1 MRSTVALVI
10 MALVPASA
18 VRASDS
24 LAVIAVDD
32 CSKELTLGGA
42 RLLRAALSG
51 SPEIQAKTEEQML
64 EALGGPLRGSI
75 EDAERLISSARMD
88 LFADNAKDALHQAL
102 QILTALPPSEPR
114 RWEGIRQVVSLQVLL
129 YFLDRRAE
137 SEWALERIMR
147 VEPSFDLDHEQF
159 SPEMWGLADK
169 IRERVRR
176 SATSTLEVRTDPS
189 GLPVAV
195 DGRIIGK
202 SPISFKLP
210 PGNYRVE
217 AAFTA
222 ERTLARKVHVDGT
235 TTVELTQD
243 FDGAVR
249 VDPGLCLATAKD
261 RGSRLAPL
269 VKLAAFLGVKESVGV
284 WREEPVKGEV
294 YLQTVMV
301 NAATGQEVRAAR
313 IKTESGQLRADDIQK
328 MAQFLSAGKAPPPVE
343 PVATAPRPLAP
354 SLKSLVPTAEQTST
368 RRTWGWSVGLGGVA
382 LLGAAVALDL
392 AAASAL
398 DSEKAAAAQGNQAAY
413 DSAKASANSRD
424 TAAKV
429 LFIGGAVAL
438 GTGAFLLLT
447 GSRPPTPPVAV
458 VPSNGGAT
466 VLVSGR
472 LP

>member
-1 MRSTVALVI
+1 

-32 CSKELTLGGA
+32 CSQELTLSGA
-42 RLLRAALSG
+42 RLLRTALSG
-51 SPEIQAKTEEQML
+51 SPDIQAKSEEQML
-64 EALGGPLRGSI
+64 DALGGPTHGSL
-75 EDAERLISSARMD
+75 EDAERLLSTARMD
-88 LFADNAKDALHQAL
+88 LFADKAKDALHQAL

-114 RWEGIRQVVSLQVLL
+114 RWEGIRQVMSLQALL
-129 YFLDRRAE
+129 YLLDRRAE
-137 SEWALERIMR
+137 AEWALERIMR

-159 SPEMWGLADK
+159 SPEMWKVADK
-169 IRERVRR
+169 VRAQVRR
-176 SATSTLEVRTDPS
+176 SATSNLEVRTEPP

-202 SPISFKLP
+202 SPVSFKVP
-210 PGNYRVE
+210 SGNYRVE
-217 AAFTA
+217 AAFTG

-235 TTVELTQD
+235 TIVELTQD

-249 VDPGLCLATAKD
+249 VDPGLCLATSKD

-269 VKLAAFLGVKESVGV
+269 VKLAAFLGVKHAVGV
-284 WREEPVKGEV
+284 WKEEPAKGEV

-313 IKTESGQLRADDIQK
+313 IKTESGQLRADDVQK

-343 PVATAPRPLAP
+343 PVATAPRALASSVKSLAP
-354 SLKSLVPTAEQTST
+354 ATEPTST
-368 RRTWGWSVGLGGVA
+368 RRTWGWSVGVGGVA

-429 LFIGGAVAL
+429 LFIGGAAAV
-438 GTGAFLLLT
+438 GTSAFLLLT
-447 GSRPPTPPVAV
+447 GHQSPTPPVAV

-466 VLVSGR
+466 ILVSGR